1 MDAPETVARFRLPEG
16 QTPSRVLASLAR
28 AGYAPRALGRGAARD
43 LLLDTQDGTLAK
55 MGARL
60 ARSRRRTETLWRYEP
75 PTGAVEESP
84 AGPEPATWP
93 MGAVGL
99 PLPPGA
105 AAALTGAPL
114 FPVVHLELTLREEEA
129 SAPDGSRLGIAFETL
144 RRASAPHGGPA
155 LPLVAGLLTLRL
167 MQGEAAEVGH
177 LAVYLR
183 HHLGLV
189 PERRDRGAL
198 ALELLGRTEPGG
210 HAPAELRVVGAD
222 TLAAAARKVV
232 GQQLLKIRANAEGTL
247 LDLDPEYLHDMR
259 VGTRR
264 LRSALR
270 IFGPALGARRA
281 ESLRLELGWLAR
293 LLGEVRDLDV
303 FIAGLQGQAARLGE
317 ARRIAETLERELVAR
332 RAPALEALQ
341 VALRGRRC
349 EALLRRVSTL
359 AASPVPKRSTPLAA
373 LTAGEA
379 APLFL
384 ARAHKRV
391 VKQGRLAVPSG
402 EAPALH
408 RLRILFKR
416 LRYASEFFAPA
427 VGERLDPLI
436 KAMVR
441 FQDCLG
447 EHQDAVVA
455 AGRIEAL
462 ARELAARGDLPVES
476 LLDLGGLIQV
486 QREIGRARRD
496 KLSGLWGQFDRPSV
510 KKCLAAPAAEAAEP
524 LKPSPERRR
533 TGSP

>member
-1 MDAPETVARFRLPEG
+1 VARFRWPEG
-16 QTPSRVLASLAR
+16 LTPSRVLASITR
-28 AGYAPRALGRGAARD
+28 AGYGPRALGRGSARD
-43 LLLDTQDGTLAK
+43 LLLDTQNGALAK
-55 MGARL
+55 VGARL
-60 ARSRRRTETLWRYEP
+60 VLSRRRTEILWRYEP

-84 AGPEPATWP
+84 TELGPDTWP
-93 MGAVGL
+93 MGTAGTSV
-99 PLPPGA
+99 PPGA
-105 AAALTGAPL
+105 AAALASAPL
-114 FPVVHLELTLREEEA
+114 FPVARLELTLREEEA
-129 SAPDGSRLGIAFETL
+129 TAPDGSRLGLTFEALGRACAPYGEWPVPL
-144 RRASAPHGGPA
+144 R
-155 LPLVAGLLTLRL
+155 AGLLTLRL
-167 MQGEAAEVGH
+167 VQGEAAEVGH

-183 HHLGLV
+183 DHLGLL

-198 ALELLGRTEPGG
+198 ALEALGRTEPGG
-210 HAPAELRVVGAD
+210 HAPAELRVAGAD

-281 ESLRLELGWLAR
+281 ESLRMELGWLAR

-303 FIAGLQGQAARLGE
+303 FIAGLHGQAERLGE
-317 ARRIAETLERELVAR
+317 ARRIAETLERELVSR
-332 RAPALEALQ
+332 RGPALEALQ
-341 VALRGRRC
+341 VALRGRRY
-349 EALLRRVSTL
+349 EALVRRVSAL
-359 AASPVPKRSTPLAA
+359 AATPVPRRPAPIAA

-462 ARELAARGDLPVES
+462 ARELAVRGDLPVES

-486 QREIGRARRD
+486 QREIARARRD
-496 KLSGLWGQFDRPSV
+496 KLSGLWAQFDRPSV

-524 LKPSPERRR
+524 LKPSPAKRR

>member
-1 MDAPETVARFRLPEG
+1 MDAPETVARFRWPEG
-16 QTPSRVLASLAR
+16 LTPSRVLSSLAR
-28 AGYAPRALGRGAARD
+28 SGYGPRALGRGSVRD

-60 ARSRRRTETLWRYEP
+60 ALSRRRTEILWRFEP
-75 PTGAVEESP
+75 PSGPAEEGP
-84 AGPEPATWP
+84 GGPEPESWP
-93 MGAVGL
+93 MGTAGR

-105 AAALTGAPL
+105 FAALEGAPL
-114 FPVVHLELTLREEEA
+114 FPVACLDLTLREEEV
-129 SAPDGSRLGIAFETL
+129 SAPDGSRLALAFEAL
-144 RRASAPHGGPA
+144 RRTSAPYGGPTV
-155 LPLVAGLLTLRL
+155 PLSAGLLTLRL
-167 MQGEAAEVGH
+167 VEGEAAEVGH

-183 HHLGLV
+183 DHLGFAL
-189 PERRDRGAL
+189 ERRDRGAL
-198 ALELLGRTEPGG
+198 ALEALGRTEPGG
-210 HAPAELRVVGAD
+210 HAPRELLIAGTD
-222 TLAAAARKVV
+222 TLAVAARKVV
-232 GQQLLKIRANAEGTL
+232 GQQLLKIRANSEGTL

-270 IFGPALGARRA
+270 VFGPALGTRRA

-303 FIAGLQGQAARLGE
+303 FIAGLHGQAARLGE
-317 ARRIAETLERELVAR
+317 AKRIAETLERELVAR

-341 VALRGRRC
+341 VALRGRRY
-349 EALLRRVSTL
+349 EALLRRVAAL
-359 AASPVPKRSTPLAA
+359 AASTVPKRPGGPAA
-373 LTAGEA
+373 LTAAES
-379 APLFL
+379 APPFL
-384 ARAHKRV
+384 AKAHKRV

-486 QREIGRARRD
+486 QREIARARRD
-496 KLSGLWGQFDRPSV
+496 KLAGLWAQFDRASV
-510 KKCLAAPAAEAAEP
+510 KKCLAAPAAEGVDP
-524 LKPSPERRR
+524 LKPSP
-533 TGSP
+533 